1 MNRRQI
7 FSTGGG
13 RGGNSNRSL
22 SKMIIQLLLLSQLSI
37 LCCHAFNTITPLTT
51 SSTRSLIHHCRIH
64 SSSASTTALKMAQRM
79 TPTRKTRKGDSF
91 DRGEDDDKEKEL
103 DGE

>member
-13 RGGNSNRSL
+13 RGCNRSL

-37 LCCHAFNTITPLTT
+37 LCCHAFNTIIPLTT

-64 SSSASTTALKMAQRM
+64 SSSASTTALQMAQRM
-79 TPTRKTRKGDSF
+79 TPTRKTRKEDSF